1 VQKRFTETF
10 FWKNY
15 LNSASLDHKF
25 DKDARFR
32 CVTDA
37 VMLYD
42 FLLNHNV
49 KNCLQIG
56 CKQGL
61 TSLLVTDV
69 NSEIEIIDID
79 INDEI
84 DFYKKIIDNEN
95 HRFIHC
101 DSTKVDYTKI
111 QKQDLIIIDGAKEK
125 NILTLDLNNSINL
138 AHSESTIMLNY
149 SGLEDDMLP
158 VARKI
163 FTNNDFV
170 PILQGHQ
177 LEIYRHASIDN
188 STYLDGLFES
198 SLSNFLYINMCTIE
212 DHQTVTIK
220 GLSCINNSY
229 HLANK
234 ILQFYQI

>member
-1 VQKRFTETF
+1 MQKRFTETL

-25 DKDARFR
+25 DKDVRFR

-42 FLLNHNV
+42 FLLNHNI

-69 NSEIEIIDID
+69 DSKIEIIDID
-79 INDEI
+79 IRDEI
-84 DFYKKIIDNEN
+84 DFYKKIIDNKN
-95 HRFIHC
+95 HRFIHS
-101 DSTKVDYTKI
+101 DSTKVDYTKF
-111 QKQDLIIIDGAKEK
+111 QKQDLIIVDGSKRE
-125 NILTLDLNNSINL
+125 NLLPLDLNNSINL
-138 AHSESTIMLNY
+138 AHSKSTIMLNY
-149 SGLEDDMLP
+149 SDIEDDMLI

-163 FTNNDFV
+163 FTNNNFV
-170 PILQGHQ
+170 PILQGQQ
-177 LEIYRHASIDN
+177 LEIYRHVSIDN

-198 SLSNFLYINMCTIE
+198 DLSNFLYINMCTIE